1 MIEREPVALWQ
12 NKQKVRLV
20 DIDGVTITDTD
31 IAPFEGLPIIVGE
44 TAPII
49 YPVLRPLLLAEP
61 EISERLEA
69 VIRVGDRRW
78 DLRLKNGVTI
88 KLPEENEAMALRNL
102 ARMQSEDN
110 IFGKDLTEIDMR
122 VQGRITVRTSPGAV
136 QEYKASFTGGRSNI

>member
-1 MIEREPVALWQ
+1 M
-12 NKQKVRLV
+12 
-20 DIDGVTITDTD
+20 
-31 IAPFEGLPIIVGE
+31 
-44 TAPII
+44 
-49 YPVLRPLLLAEP
+49 LRPLLLAEP

-122 VQGRITVRTSPGAV
+122 VQGRVTVRTSPGTV
-136 QEYKASFTGGRSNI
+136 QEYKASFTEGRSNI